1 MKVDSEELSADV
13 VFKQGP
19 STLMHIYLT
28 MSLCIHHVLHDFSD
42 TKDKKINN
50 I

>member
-1 MKVDSEELSADV
+1 MKVDSQELSADV
-13 VFKQGP
+13 VFEQRP
-19 STLMHIYLT
+19 STLMRVYLT

-42 TKDKKINN
+42 ARDKKINN

>member
-1 MKVDSEELSADV
+1 MNVDSKELSENV
-13 VFKQGP
+13 VIEQRS
-19 STLMHIYLT
+19 STLMPVYLT

-42 TKDKKINN
+42 ARDKKINN